1 MTDAV
6 IWVIALPL
14 AGALLTVLAPRRVDA
29 VGVATGLGTA
39 TAALAL
45 LWQVATEGP
54 VRYAVGGWAPGLGIA
69 LHADGLAVALLVM
82 TALVALAASL
92 YATAYFSQ
100 VSDRARFWP
109 LWLLLWTAL
118 NALFLAGDL
127 FNLYVTLELLGLA
140 AVGLTALGGKR
151 AALEAALRY
160 LVVGLVGSMAY
171 LAGVVLIY
179 TAYGTL
185 DLAAVAAAI
194 RPEPAA
200 WTALALMTAGL
211 LLKTALFPLHF
222 WLPPAHAN
230 APAPVS
236 AALSALVVKAAFY
249 LVLRLWLDLFA
260 PVVTSAAANLLGLLG
275 AAAVLWGSW
284 QALRAERLKL
294 VAAYSTVAQIGYLFL
309 FFPLLAGLPDGPAR
323 DCGVRRGRAAGPH
336 PRLCQGGPV
345 PRRRGRAAAR
355 RSRPHPRPRRHRPR
369 VPRHHLR
376 HRARRGRPDRPAPER
391 GLHRQVATHQRGH
404 RDRSV
409 VLGAGGAGRLP
420 ARGGLRLPRPGAR
433 LRRSTLAGPP
443 PDAWRARRYRPWPW
457 RPLPPSSLGWGRR
470 LSGPCWGPP
479 GCWTDAPWTS
489 MPGCLGSSSCRPGC
503 PGYSSSSCRKT
514 AIACARR

>member
-6 IWVIALPL
+6 VWVIALPL
-14 AGALLTVLAPRRVDA
+14 AGALLAVLAPRHVDA
-29 VGVATGLGTA
+29 VGVAAGLGTA

-45 LWQVATEGP
+45 LWQVAAAGP
-54 VRYAVGGWAPGLGIA
+54 VRYAVGGWTPGLGIA
-69 LHADGLAVALLVM
+69 LHADGLAVSLLAM
-82 TALVALAASL
+82 AALVALAASV
-92 YATAYFSQ
+92 YVTAYFREA
-100 VSDRARFWP
+100 SDRARFWP

-160 LVVGLVGSMAY
+160 LVVGLLGSMAY
-171 LAGVVLIY
+171 LAGVVIIY

-185 DLAAVAAAI
+185 DLVTVAVTI

-200 WTALALMTAGL
+200 WTALALMTGGL

-260 PVVTSAAANLLGLLG
+260 PITTSAVANLLGLLG
-275 AAAVLWGSW
+275 AGAVLWGSW

-294 VAAYSTVAQIGYLFL
+294 MAAYSTVAQIGYLFL
-309 FFPLLAGLPDGPAR
+309 FFPLLAALPEGPAR
-323 DCGVRRGRAAGPH
+323 DAAFGGAVLLAVTHGFAKAALFLAAGVVQQH
-336 PRLCQGGPV
+336 AGHDRIRDLGGTAQGLPV
-345 PRRRGRAAAR
+345 TTFAIALAGVALIGLPPSGAFLGKWQLISGAIATGQWFWVPVVLAGSLLAAAYVFR
-355 RSRPHPRPRRHRPR
+355 LLGHAFG
-369 VPRHHLR
+369 HL
-376 HRARRGRPDRPAPER
+376 PAPSRALTQGREEVPA
-391 GLHRQVATHQRGH
+391 LVLSIVAT
-404 RDRSV
+404 V
-409 VLGAGGAGRLP
+409 VLGLFAAPLWTLLGAVGLGG
-420 ARGGLRLPRPGAR
+420 
-433 LRRSTLAGPP
+433 S
-443 PDAWRARRYRPWPW
+443 
-457 RPLPPSSLGWGRR
+457 
-470 LSGPCWGPP
+470 
-479 GCWTDAPWTS
+479 AP
-489 MPGCLGSSSCRPGC
+489 
-503 PGYSSSSCRKT
+503 
-514 AIACARR
+514 